1 MVGVNRLF
9 LPLLANELHVL
20 GTLWQ
25 EIHRY
30 WQRRDSFN
38 TANRQNRTNP
48 IEIPWRNSCKVA
60 AAVKSDTPAS
70 RNLLGSCQSEFRV
83 LDPSAIKGTGTLN
96 PSMKEREKST
106 LNTLNVT

>member
-1 MVGVNRLF
+1 MVGVNRLY
-9 LPLLANELHVL
+9 LPLLAHEFHVL

-48 IEIPWRNSCKVA
+48 IEIQWRNSCKVA
-60 AAVKSDTPAS
+60 IAVKSDTPAS
-70 RNLLGSCQSEFRV
+70 HNLLGSCQTEFRV

-96 PSMKEREKST
+96 PSMKEKKNQR
-106 LNTLNVT
+106 